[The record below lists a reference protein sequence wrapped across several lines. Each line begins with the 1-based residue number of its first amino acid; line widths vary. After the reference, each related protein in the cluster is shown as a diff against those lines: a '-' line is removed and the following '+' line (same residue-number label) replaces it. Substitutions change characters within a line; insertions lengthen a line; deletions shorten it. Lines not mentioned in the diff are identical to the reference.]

1 MSGVFNRSN
10 LKKTIYYLKRN
21 GIRAAL
27 AAIRE
32 RTQAAYMA
40 DYRYQEPEEEE
51 LNRQRSRLWENPVVF
66 SILVPAFETPR
77 VFLEQLA
84 ASLQAQTYPHWELLI
99 GDASESDGVRQTVAL
114 WKDERIRYFPLTQNG
129 GISENS
135 NQLLPKAEGDYV
147 GLLDHDDFLTSD
159 ALFHMAMAI
168 ERGRQEKREYGFLY
182 SDEDKCDEA
191 GKAFYEPH
199 LKTDFNLDLFLTNN
213 YVCHFL
219 VMKRELIQELGFRKA
234 YDGAQ
239 DYDLGLRA
247 VARLMKE
254 GKKAEEA
261 VCHVSG
267 VLYHWRCHASSTA
280 ANPESKAY
288 AYEAGK
294 RALEDFL
301 RQQGWQAKVS
311 HMRHVGFY
319 RVDYEGGIFA
329 QRPDV
334 AAMGGK
340 VISRGRIMATAFD
353 PNNEPLYEG
362 LPASYSGYM
371 QRAVLTQDVSCL
383 DMDHWKINPKYEKL
397 IETFSEEIAS
407 KEGEDRLVLQ
417 KKLCEK
423 LIGLGY
429 RLYWDP
435 EWIRRKEE
443 R

>member
-168 ERGRQEKREYGFLY
+168 ERGRQ
-182 SDEDKCDEA
+182 
-191 GKAFYEPH
+191 
-199 LKTDFNLDLFLTNN
+199 
-213 YVCHFL
+213 
-219 VMKRELIQELGFRKA
+219 
-234 YDGAQ
+234 
-239 DYDLGLRA
+239 
-247 VARLMKE
+247 
-254 GKKAEEA
+254 
-261 VCHVSG
+261 
-267 VLYHWRCHASSTA
+267 
-280 ANPESKAY
+280 
-288 AYEAGK
+288 
-294 RALEDFL
+294 
-301 RQQGWQAKVS
+301 
-311 HMRHVGFY
+311 
-319 RVDYEGGIFA
+319 
-329 QRPDV
+329 
-334 AAMGGK
+334 
-340 VISRGRIMATAFD
+340 
-353 PNNEPLYEG
+353 
-362 LPASYSGYM
+362 
-371 QRAVLTQDVSCL
+371 
-383 DMDHWKINPKYEKL
+383 
-397 IETFSEEIAS
+397 
-407 KEGEDRLVLQ
+407 
-417 KKLCEK
+417 
-423 LIGLGY
+423 
-429 RLYWDP
+429 
-435 EWIRRKEE
+435 
-443 R
+443 